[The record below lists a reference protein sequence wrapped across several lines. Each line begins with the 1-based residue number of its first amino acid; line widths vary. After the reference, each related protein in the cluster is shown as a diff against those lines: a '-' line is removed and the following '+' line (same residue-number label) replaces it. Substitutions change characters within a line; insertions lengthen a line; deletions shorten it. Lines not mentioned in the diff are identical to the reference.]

1 MGKLRAKYFA
11 RSYLSIGMYR
21 LRYNG
26 LIWKPQRLE
35 RFSRSPHP
43 STSNAGW
50 DGKLLPFKTSSLF
63 VLSRTK
69 SIAKPAKS
77 GCEPKFSG

>member
-1 MGKLRAKYFA
+1 MGEPRAKYFA

-26 LIWKPQRLE
+26 LLWKPQRLGC
-35 RFSRSPHP
+35 FSRPPHP

-50 DGKLLPFKTSSLF
+50 LANCFR
-63 VLSRTK
+63 SRLQ
-69 SIAKPAKS
+69 AFLYFH
-77 GCEPKFSG
+77 GLNL